1 MEDPMSDWVKCTPLG
16 QPKRSIYINVER
28 VVAVAGDENGSS
40 VIYGVE
46 NGTDRGEIAV
56 IEPPE
61 SILGGSRIRH
71 S

>member
-1 MEDPMSDWVKCTPLG
+1 MADWVKCTPLG
-16 QPKRSIYINVER
+16 QTERSIYINVER
-28 VVAVAGDENGSS
+28 IVAVADGENGST
-40 VIYGVE
+40 VIYGGQ

-56 IEPPE
+56 AERPE